1 MSEHAPVSDSDDVRS
16 DTHDTTS
23 PSATTARAARRV
35 TLGAAF
41 LMATSAIG
49 PGFLTQTAV
58 FTAQYSASFAFAILA
73 SIVLDLGAQVVV
85 WRTLVATGTRAA
97 PLADTAVRGAG
108 TLLTTLVCMG
118 GVVFNIGNVAGA
130 GLGLQALVDVA
141 PQAGAAVSAAI
152 AVAIFL
158 VPDATRAMDRLAQAL
173 GALMIA
179 LTAWIAVASRP
190 PVGEALVR
198 SVAPEVL
205 APLAIVTLVGG
216 TVGGY
221 IPFAG
226 AHRLLDAG
234 FRGTDDARR
243 AARSALAGIGIA
255 SAMRILL
262 FLAVL
267 GVVTQGGVLD
277 AANPPASA
285 FRLAAGD
292 IGARAFGLVMWA
304 AAITSV
310 IGSAYTSI
318 SFLRT
323 RVPSVD
329 ARPRAA
335 IVAFIA
341 LSTAIFLV
349 VGRPVTLLVLAG
361 ALNGLVLPI
370 GLAVVLVAAARR
382 TDPGLPGPLLRLTGW
397 SVAVIMS
404 LMAVSTLGSFVS
416 ALLH

>member
-1 MSEHAPVSDSDDVRS
+1 MSTAP
-16 DTHDTTS
+16 
-23 PSATTARAARRV
+23 ATTARAARGV

-58 FTAQYSASFAFAILA
+58 FTAQYRASFAFAILA
-73 SIVLDLGAQVVV
+73 SIVLDLGAQVVI

-97 PLADTAVRGAG
+97 PLADATLRGSG
-108 TLLTTLVCMG
+108 TLLTLLVCLG
-118 GVVFNIGNVAGA
+118 GIVFNVGNVAGA
-130 GLGLQALVDVA
+130 GLGLQALLGTPVA
-141 PQAGAAVSAAI
+141 AGAACSAAI
-152 AVAIFL
+152 AVALFL
-158 VPDATRAMDRLAQAL
+158 VPDATRAMDRVAQAL

-179 LTAWIAVASRP
+179 LTGWIAITSRP
-190 PVGEALVR
+190 PVAEAVVR

-234 FRGTDDARR
+234 LRGADDARR
-243 AARSALAGIGIA
+243 AATSALWGIGIA
-255 SAMRILL
+255 SAMRVLL

-267 GVVTQGGVLD
+267 GVVVAGGALD
-277 AANPPASA
+277 PANPPASA
-285 FRLAAGD
+285 FRLAVGPAGE
-292 IGARAFGLVMWA
+292 RVFGLVMWA

-310 IGSAYTSI
+310 IGSAWTSI

-323 RVPSVD
+323 LLPAVD

-341 LSTAIFLV
+341 LSTTIFLTL
-349 VGRPVTLLVLAG
+349 GRPVTLLVLAG

-370 GLAVVLVAAARR
+370 GLAVVLLAGARR
-382 TDPGLPGPLLRLTGW
+382 TDPGLPGPLLRLGGW
-397 SVAVIMS
+397 GVALVMAAMGVWTLATS
-404 LMAVSTLGSFVS
+404 LPGLVA
-416 ALLH
+416 HR

>member
-1 MSEHAPVSDSDDVRS
+1 MSFPAGDAPHAPD
-16 DTHDTTS
+16 
-23 PSATTARAARRV
+23 TARAARGV

-58 FTAQYSASFAFAILA
+58 FTAQYRASFAFAILA
-73 SIVLDLGAQVVV
+73 SILLDLGAQVVV

-97 PLADTAVRGAG
+97 PLADATVRGSG
-108 TLLTTLVCMG
+108 TLLTALVCLG
-118 GVVFNIGNVAGA
+118 GIVFNVGNVAGA
-130 GLGLQALVDVA
+130 GLGLQALLGVG
-141 PQAGAAVSAAI
+141 PQGGAAASAAI
-152 AVAIFL
+152 AIAVFL
-158 VPDATRAMDRLAQAL
+158 VPDATRTMDRIAQAL

-179 LTAWIAVASRP
+179 LTAWVAVTSRP

-234 FRGTDDARR
+234 LRGERDAAR

-267 GVVTQGGVLD
+267 GVVAHGGVLD

-285 FRLAAGD
+285 FRLAAGPA
-292 IGARAFGLVMWA
+292 GARAFGLVMWA

-310 IGSAYTSI
+310 IGSAWTSI
-318 SFLRT
+318 TFLGT
-323 RVPSVD
+323 LVPVVG
-329 ARPRAA
+329 ARPRAS

-341 LSTAIFLV
+341 LSTTIFLA

-361 ALNGLVLPI
+361 ALNGLVLPL
-370 GLAVVLVAAARR
+370 GLAVILLAGSRR
-382 TDPGLPGPLLRLTGW
+382 TDPGLPGPLLRTAGW
-397 SVAVIMS
+397 SVAVIMAVMGAWS
-404 LMAVSTLGSFVS
+404 LVTGLAQLGR
-416 ALLH
+416 

>member
-1 MSEHAPVSDSDDVRS
+1 VTAAPGTPHDATQATHATR
-16 DTHDTTS
+16 
-23 PSATTARAARRV
+23 RAARGV

-58 FTAQYSASFAFAILA
+58 FTERHRASFAFAILA
-73 SIVLDLGAQVVV
+73 SILLDLGAQVVI
-85 WRTLVATGTRAA
+85 WRTLVATGTRAP
-97 PLADTAVRGAG
+97 PLADATVRGSG
-108 TLLTTLVCMG
+108 TLLTALVCLG
-118 GVVFNIGNVAGA
+118 GIVFNVGNVAGA
-130 GLGLQALVDVA
+130 GLGLQALFGTT
-141 PQAGAAVSAAI
+141 PQAGAALSAAI

-158 VPDATRAMDRLAQAL
+158 VPDATRTMDRIAQAL

-179 LTAWIAVASRP
+179 LTAWIAVTSRP

-234 FRGTDDARR
+234 LRGADDARR

-267 GVVTQGGVLD
+267 GVVTHGGALD

-285 FRLAAGD
+285 FRLAAGPA
-292 IGARAFGLVMWA
+292 GERAFGLVMWA

-323 RVPSVD
+323 LAPVAE

-341 LSTAIFLV
+341 LSTAIFLA

-370 GLAVVLVAAARR
+370 GLSVVLLAARHR
-382 TDPGLPGPLLRLTGW
+382 ADPGLPGPFLRSSGW
-397 SVAVIMS
+397 LVAAV
-404 LMAVSTLGSFVS
+404 MAAMGAWTLVTELAKLGR
-416 ALLH
+416 